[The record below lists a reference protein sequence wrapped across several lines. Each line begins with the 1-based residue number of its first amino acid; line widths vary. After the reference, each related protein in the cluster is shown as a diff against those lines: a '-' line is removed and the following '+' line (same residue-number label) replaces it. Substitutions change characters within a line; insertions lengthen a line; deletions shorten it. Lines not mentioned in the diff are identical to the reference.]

1 MELARTAN
9 ESLISEIA
17 AFVMELVPI
26 DVEKTKSKLSVIIS
40 KYHVKRVESD
50 EVHPDLF
57 EKIQLYLSSKK
68 LEGLSATT
76 LSNYNRDLKLF
87 ANEVKKRSEDISSAD
102 IRVYLAKF
110 EHLKMSSVSTKLS
123 VLKSFFGWLTNEEI
137 LLRDPTAKLKPPKQE
152 KRIPK
157 ALTIEELEML
167 REGCQSNRQRA
178 FVEVLYATGCRLS
191 EVHDLNISDI
201 DHQAMSARVIGK
213 GNKERVVYFSFR
225 AMYHLKKYINSR
237 TDDDPSLFVTERKP
251 YRRLSKRAIQREVD
265 KIAKQ
270 ANVKN
275 VSPHVLRHTFATLTL
290 NNGAELAAVQALL
303 GHESPETTMIYAKLT
318 EDKKHEAYKKYLVQ

>member
-1 MELARTAN
+1 MNTQAAGEL
-9 ESLISEIA
+9 LISEIA
-17 AFVMELVPI
+17 GFISELVPI
-26 DVEKTKSKLSVIIS
+26 DVEKTKSKLSAIIA
-40 KYHVKRVESD
+40 KYHVKRVEED

-57 EKIQLYLSSKK
+57 EKIALYLSSKK
-68 LEGLSATT
+68 LEGLSATS
-76 LSNYNRDLKLF
+76 LQNYERDLKIF
-87 ANEVKKRSEDISSAD
+87 ANDVKKRSEDINSAD

-123 VLKSFFGWLTNEEI
+123 ILKSFFGWLTNEEI
-137 LLRDPTAKLKPPKQE
+137 LLRDPTAKLRPPKQE

-178 FVEVLYATGCRLS
+178 LIEVLYATGCRLS
-191 EVHDLNISDI
+191 EVHDLNISDV
-201 DHQAMSARVIGK
+201 DHQAMSARVVGK

-237 TDDDPSLFVTERKP
+237 NDDDPALFVTERKP
-251 YRRLSKRAIQREVD
+251 YRRVSKRAIQREVS
-265 KIAKQ
+265 KIAEQ
-270 ANVKN
+270 AGVKH
-275 VSPHVLRHTFATLTL
+275 VSPHALRHTFATLTL

-303 GHESPETTMIYAKLT
+303 GHESPETTMIYAQLT
-318 EDKKHEAYKKYLVQ
+318 ESKKHEAYKKYLVQ